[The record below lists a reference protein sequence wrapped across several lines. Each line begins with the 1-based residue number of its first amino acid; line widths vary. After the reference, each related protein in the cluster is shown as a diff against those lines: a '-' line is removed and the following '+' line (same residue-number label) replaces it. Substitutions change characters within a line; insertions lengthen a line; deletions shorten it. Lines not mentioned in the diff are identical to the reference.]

1 MQTGENIRVGIS
13 GIEQEV
19 VTLSDVVKKRKR
31 GMLPRCRGLWFHLII

>member
-13 GIEQEV
+13 GIGHEV

-31 GMLPRCRGLWFHLII
+31 GMLLR